1 MVSIAGDASCFQKR
15 KSNSHYFHSIT
26 SNSIEFMDASEVI
39 KHEHEKEIFLST
51 NQMQDHNSYQMQAIT
66 ENILFCPSYTTCK
79 KQTRIM
85 AETKKITIY
94 FPPIPFGH
102 VIKILNKKIS
112 AFEYKSTYVLL
123 QGGQINQTTYCEDLN
138 VISMK
143 EQCFGVMASR
153 NRSRL
158 HNLVKTSMSFICMK
172 EQCYK
177 YKR

>member
-1 MVSIAGDASCFQKR
+1 MSTKR
-15 KSNSHYFHSIT
+15 KYFSALTKCRIIT
-26 SNSIEFMDASEVI
+26 VTKCRPSL
-39 KHEHEKEIFLST
+39 KIFCFVHHTQHARS
-51 NQMQDHNSYQMQAIT
+51 
-66 ENILFCPSYTTCK
+66 
-79 KQTRIM
+79 KQ
-85 AETKKITIY
+85 ELWQKQKKITIY